1 MTASNKTAAARFNK
15 VELATTDSNSLAGIS
30 TTTAPAENQPEQAD
44 TTTSDPATPNQPD
57 VEPGWQSTYQPNWQ
71 PSWQPKWQPKSRQR
85 SQHKSRQNRSTQA
98 TSSRSQQ
105 QLDQQ
110 IWQLHQAMV
119 EKMLQQPDHANRLLQ
134 QLENRYQQGQL
145 RHAPYLFWSSC
156 LLQIDQ
162 PDLFRQAVLSNQ
174 PQAIKYRRRTAL
186 TGVLTEHERQA
197 VLFADKPT
205 PQTHQED

>member
-1 MTASNKTAAARFNK
+1 MTANNKTAAARFSK
-15 VELATTDSNSLAGIS
+15 VDLATTKSNSHAGMS
-30 TTTAPAENQPEQAD
+30 TATAPAETPPEQE
-44 TTTSDPATPNQPD
+44 TTTANPAALNQPD
-57 VEPGWQSTYQPNWQ
+57 VEPGWQSSYQPNWQ
-71 PSWQPKWQPKSRQR
+71 PSWQPKWQPKSRQK
-85 SQHKSRQNRSTQA
+85 SQHKSRQNRSTQP
-98 TSSRSQQ
+98 TYSRSQQ

-110 IWQLHQAMV
+110 IWLLHQAMV

-134 QLENRYQQGQL
+134 QLESRYQQGQL

-186 TGVLTEHERQA
+186 TGVLTEHERQT
-197 VLFADKPT
+197 VLFAGLPT
-205 PQTHQED
+205 PQAHQED

>member
-1 MTASNKTAAARFNK
+1 MTANNKTAAARFSK
-15 VELATTDSNSLAGIS
+15 VELATTKSNSHAGRS
-30 TTTAPAENQPEQAD
+30 TAPAATENPPEQA
-44 TTTSDPATPNQPD
+44 TNTASAPAALNQPD
-57 VEPGWQSTYQPNWQ
+57 VEPGWQSTYQPNRQ

-85 SQHKSRQNRSTQA
+85 SQHKPRQNRSTQA

-119 EKMLQQPDHANRLLQ
+119 EKILQQPDHASRLLQ
-134 QLENRYQQGQL
+134 QLESRYQQGQL

-174 PQAIKYRRRTAL
+174 PQATKYRRRTAL

-197 VLFADKPT
+197 VLFAGQPT
-205 PQTHQED
+205 PQAHQED

>member
-1 MTASNKTAAARFNK
+1 MTANNKIAAERFSK
-15 VELATTDSNSLAGIS
+15 VALATTDSNGLAGMS
-30 TTTAPAENQPEQAD
+30 TATAPVETPPEQATTTA
-44 TTTSDPATPNQPD
+44 DPAALNQPD
-57 VEPGWQSTYQPNWQ
+57 VEPGWQSTY
-71 PSWQPKWQPKSRQR
+71 QPKWQPKSRQR

-110 IWQLHQAMV
+110 IWQLHQAIV
-119 EKMLQQPDHANRLLQ
+119 EKMLQQPDHASRLLQ
-134 QLENRYQQGQL
+134 QLESRYQHGQL

-197 VLFADKPT
+197 VLSASLT
-205 PQTHQED
+205 PQAHQED